1 MFFSGT
7 PSAITFL
14 YGCVMAELYITEY
27 SGLMKN
33 SFSLLFSL
41 FTMSGYKNRANKNSG
56 YNNISYNNDN
66 VVITISWYIEN
77 PGIVRTACFGIF
89 RNIQQ
94 YSTMVRHIEGY

>member
-41 FTMSGYKNRANKNSG
+41 FTMSGY
-56 YNNISYNNDN
+56 NIKIEQTRIL
-66 VVITISWYIEN
+66 VIITL
-77 PGIVRTACFGIF
+77 VT
-89 RNIQQ
+89 
-94 YSTMVRHIEGY
+94 TMIMLL